1 MKNYYDLL
9 EINKNA
15 SEEVIKSAYRA
26 LAKKYHPD
34 NNGMSNAEKLAEIN
48 EAYEVL
54 SNPEK
59 KREYDAQ
66 LKDDYVDTEKTYYQ
80 KAEYTPKQNSY
91 EKYETDPEMDAVA
104 KRFMKSKPI
113 RFFRSVGREIS
124 HSHSENLK
132 NVDNAYLMGLS
143 MSEYELV
150 KAFKKSSGAERGGY
164 RKALVEKG
172 LLKRDSQGNLV
183 PTDMFKNLY

>member
-59 KREYDAQ
+59 KERIWCPT
-66 LKDDYVDTEKTYYQ
+66 K
-80 KAEYTPKQNSY
+80 
-91 EKYETDPEMDAVA
+91 
-104 KRFMKSKPI
+104 
-113 RFFRSVGREIS
+113 GR
-124 HSHSENLK
+124 
-132 NVDNAYLMGLS
+132 
-143 MSEYELV
+143 
-150 KAFKKSSGAERGGY
+150 
-164 RKALVEKG
+164 
-172 LLKRDSQGNLV
+172 
-183 PTDMFKNLY
+183 